1 MGVKMEKVC
10 WKDEYSLGIEKID
23 RQHQHLIE
31 IVNKII
37 DQPLSP
43 GDTDLTANTIKE
55 MVCYA
60 RQHFADEEKLMRR
73 YGYPNLE
80 AHKKEHNYFID
91 TTADLAVGFM
101 NNKNTT
107 GGEIAEFLS
116 IWLTNHILKTDMKYK
131 EILLKRMPAGI

>member
-1 MGVKMEKVC
+1 MEKVC

-37 DQPLSP
+37 DQPLSL

-91 TTADLAVGFM
+91 TNADLAIGFM

-131 EILLKRMPAGI
+131 ELLLKRMQAGVN